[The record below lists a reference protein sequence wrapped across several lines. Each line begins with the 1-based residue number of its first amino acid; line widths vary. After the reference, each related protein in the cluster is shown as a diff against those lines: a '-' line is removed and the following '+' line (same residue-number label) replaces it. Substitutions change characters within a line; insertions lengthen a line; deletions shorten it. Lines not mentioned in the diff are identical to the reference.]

1 MSKIFISHSSANNAH
16 ALALAQ
22 WLEDNGWGEYFLD
35 ITPSRGLSPG
45 ERWQEALKAAADRCE
60 AVLFL
65 ISPAWQD
72 SRWCLAEFLLAKQL
86 GKPIFGALIEQTSL
100 ETLPHEMTVE
110 WQLCDLVSG
119 TERKAY
125 SVHSD
130 PVVPHTEISFAKPG
144 LDRLKIGLQKSG
156 LDPSTFQWPPPND
169 PNRAPY
175 RGLKALEPEDAAIFF
190 GREAPII
197 RGLDTLRRI
206 REHKTES
213 MFVILGASGAGKSS
227 FLRAGLW
234 PRLKRDDRHFLPLPI
249 IRPERAVITGPT
261 GLIVS
266 LEQAFRDRG
275 TSKTRADIRTVLQ
288 RPDGLGSLT
297 GELQALVQQALGPDA
312 ESPTVLIPIDQGE
325 ELFSAEGREEAEVFL
340 ALLRDL
346 LLTSASVH
354 PEPSKITHPPIMLIA
369 IRSDSYEWLQTEP
382 KLERVKRGIFDL
394 QPLARDEYKMV
405 IEGPARRATEAG
417 LALKVEPALTEQLLK
432 DMEGADALP
441 LLAFTLERLFV
452 EYGGNGDL
460 RLAEYELLGG
470 LRGSIET
477 AVEEAFAAPE
487 EKPVVPSDPAQR
499 GRLLRQA
506 FIPWLAS
513 VDPETD
519 ARKRRVARWQEIP
532 TEAHPLLE
540 RLMAAR
546 LLIRDKRL
554 IEGDAEES
562 IIVEIAH
569 EALLR
574 QWPSLIV
581 WLDEEA
587 EQLKTTETVKRA
599 AGEWNKHSRGGD
611 WLTHTGERLGTAE
624 ALLQRP
630 DFSQLLGEHGRDYL
644 QACRK
649 KTRRPAPSEK
659 HR

>member
-1 MSKIFISHSSANNAH
+1 MGEKSYRHFPPNLTVLETSPPKPCLVIYGSPNKKNVPIFGELSYAADVCKKKGTARPARGLISKIFISHSSANNAH

-65 ISPAWQD
+65 ISPAWRD

-86 GKPIFGALIEQTSL
+86 GKPIFGALIETTPL
-100 ETLPHEMTVE
+100 ETLPQEMTVE
-110 WQLCDLVSG
+110 WQLCDLVDG
-119 TERKAY
+119 TEKKAY
-125 SVHSD
+125 RVYSD
-130 PVVPHTEISFAKPG
+130 PVVPQTEISFASPG

-156 LDPSTFQWPPPND
+156 LDPSTFKWPPPND

-175 RGLKALEPEDAAIFF
+175 RGLKALEAEDAAIFF

-234 PRLKRDDRHFLPLPI
+234 PRLKRDDRHFLPLSI

-275 TSKTRADIRTVLQ
+275 TSKTRTDIRTVLQ

-297 GELQALVQQALGPDA
+297 GELQALVQQALGPEA
-312 ESPTVLIPIDQGE
+312 ESPTILIPIDQGE
-325 ELFSAEGREEAEVFL
+325 ELFSAEGREEADVFL

-346 LLTSASVH
+346 LLTSASGH
-354 PEPSKITHPPIMLIA
+354 PEPSKIPHPPIMLIA

-417 LALKVEPALTEQLLK
+417 QALKVEPALTEQLLK

-487 EKPVVPSDPAQR
+487 EKPVVPSGPGTTRAPLAASVHPMASRCRSRNRRPQTTGGALAGNSHSSPSPPRTVNGRTAPDSRQTADR
-499 GRLLRQA
+499 GRCR
-506 FIPWLAS
+506 
-513 VDPETD
+513 
-519 ARKRRVARWQEIP
+519 RKYHFR
-532 TEAHPLLE
+532 
-540 RLMAAR
+540 
-546 LLIRDKRL
+546 
-554 IEGDAEES
+554 
-562 IIVEIAH
+562 
-569 EALLR
+569 
-574 QWPSLIV
+574 
-581 WLDEEA
+581 
-587 EQLKTTETVKRA
+587 
-599 AGEWNKHSRGGD
+599 N
-611 WLTHTGERLGTAE
+611 
-624 ALLQRP
+624 RP
-630 DFSQLLGEHGRDYL
+630 
-644 QACRK
+644 
-649 KTRRPAPSEK
+649 
-659 HR
+659 